1 MRQSTRPKTNKS
13 SGDAD
18 KRAVR
23 LGEPI
28 EQPSQI
34 DPSMQSRIYEVIRLL
49 IGEGQIRPGQ
59 HLLQVQIAKAFGVS
73 RSPARIALNQLHD
86 AGILQL
92 DSANRFV
99 VSGRPKKGDAGQVAT
114 LDKVLLNPAPRWE
127 PIYAKVESDLCTRIL
142 FRPVRFT
149 EERLAEH
156 FGVSRTVAREALG
169 RLHNRGL
176 VSKTRTGRWIAE
188 QMSLDRALEL
198 CEVRQLLEPHA
209 LIQSIPNIPRA
220 SLLRMEKSLRFAAG
234 RVKKLDSK
242 AVEVLDNEL
251 HTDLLSH
258 CQNKELLRMIET
270 THILFAANRYIQD
283 VYHGANA
290 DEFVG
295 MIEQHL
301 AILHH
306 ALKGDLEQAAEAMR
320 FHLQYASDIWSNRY
334 NFLSALPQP
343 DLPSYFTEMSDEV
356 KDADSEASVGRS
368 GIQGAPY
375 ESRKTGYQG

>member
-1 MRQSTRPKTNKS
+1 MRQSTNSKV
-13 SGDAD
+13 D
-18 KRAVR
+18 
-23 LGEPI
+23 
-28 EQPSQI
+28 QPSMNEKKGAARIKAPIGQPGPI
-34 DPSMQSRIYEVIRLL
+34 DSSMQSRIYEVIKLL
-49 IGEGQIRPGQ
+49 ISEGQIRPGQ
-59 HLLQVQIAKAFGVS
+59 YLQQVQIVKAFGVS
-73 RSPARIALNQLHD
+73 RSPARIVLNQLRD
-86 AGILQL
+86 AGLVQV
-92 DSANRFV
+92 DSTNRFV
-99 VSGRPKKGDAGQVAT
+99 VAGRSKKGDVGQIAT

-127 PIYAKVESDLCTRIL
+127 PIYAKVESDLCMRIL

-156 FGVSRTVAREALG
+156 FGVSRTVAREVLG

-198 CEVRQLLEPHA
+198 CEVRHLLEPHA

-220 SLLRMEKSLRFAAG
+220 SLLRMEKSLRFAAK
-234 RVKKLDSK
+234 RVNKLDSK

-258 CQNKELLRMIET
+258 CRNKELLRMIET
-270 THILFAANRYIQD
+270 THILFSANRYIQD
-283 VYHGANA
+283 VYHGVNTN
-290 DEFVG
+290 EFVG

-306 ALKGDLEQAAEAMR
+306 ALKGDLDQAAEAMR

-343 DLPSYFTEMSDEV
+343 DLPPYFTEISNET
-356 KDADSEASVGRS
+356 KDADSETNVGRS
-368 GIQGAPY
+368 GIQGSVY
-375 ESRKTGYQG
+375 ELRRTGYQG